1 MLTFPLI
8 TLGIR
13 VYASIGDLANSHDDF
28 SICKLP
34 WYHQTYVSVI
44 FSKNAMGL
52 SLEILDWPMKIIGM
66 VLYLE
71 CFSYQEK

>member
-1 MLTFPLI
+1 MFGSLKCNWVS
-8 TLGIR
+8 